1 MQARS
6 SQSHDFHVVAI
17 AISGASWN
25 YMQENSPLSITA
37 CADGRFMNVEK
48 D

>member
-1 MQARS
+1 VQARS
-6 SQSHDFHVVAI
+6 SQSHDLHVVAT

-37 CADGRFMNVEK
+37 CAEGRFMNVEK
-48 D
+48 N